1 MSKIWG
7 FSIENCNTSE
17 VFKNIKYPNINNINC
32 VSTAKIFHNVIKY
45 PEINRMYVSLHAWER
60 GWRVQCKIPIHALL
74 NFQFLKT
81 LPVPQF
87 SILNENANTRFLID
101 SRNVMGL
108 FFSKTELSTQ
118 RDCKIGELPTDVH
131 NLIFNPGQHFSY

>member
-17 VFKNIKYPNINNINC
+17 VFKN
-32 VSTAKIFHNVIKY
+32 IKY

-118 RDCKIGELPTDVH
+118 RDCKIGESPTDVH